1 MSTRIVPMGS
11 FLHLKFNYLRL
22 SRWHRFPR
30 FGMDYSTKTRSELA
44 RVLYKRKM
52 ALTNDQATLK
62 KLEHRLAEVKVNQ
75 NRSTSLTIYAT
86 PSTSVTHTK
95 FRIGVANVT

>member
-1 MSTRIVPMGS
+1 MAS
-11 FLHLKFNYLRL
+11 
-22 SRWHRFPR
+22 FPR

-62 KLEHRLAEVKVNQ
+62 KLEHRLAEVQGEPESEYKPHYIRYTQ
-75 NRSTSLTIYAT
+75 YLI
-86 PSTSVTHTK
+86 THTK
-95 FRIGVANVT
+95 FRIEGRECDIDLVKAYKEAPKTKFKKA